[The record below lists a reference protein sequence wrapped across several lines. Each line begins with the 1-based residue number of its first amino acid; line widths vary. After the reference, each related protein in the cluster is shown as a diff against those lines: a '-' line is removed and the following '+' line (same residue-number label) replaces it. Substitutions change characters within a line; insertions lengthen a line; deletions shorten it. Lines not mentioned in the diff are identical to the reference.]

1 MIFSCWR
8 MLVLSLL
15 DVCLRL
21 APQNITWFDFKQEQI
36 NFRHGVGVLHFL
48 WLPLQIFLSILLCL
62 DFLIHKIKIKI
73 TAFGLIFEIKKISN
87 ICCGIL
93 KYIWLNLISIPTTCI
108 WCMIPPFTPVPFPYI
123 PCLDFN
129 CALPFNL
136 FSSSCTHLTLHL
148 FLGSKLLHFSH
159 NESLSILP
167 ENMLSC
173 NKIFLS
179 LLLVFAEFLGL
190 ESSAELINAAYNG
203 VFIHVSDLKNAK

>member
-73 TAFGLIFEIKKISN
+73 TAFGLIFEIKK
-87 ICCGIL
+87 
-93 KYIWLNLISIPTTCI
+93 NLQYLLWNTEIY
-108 WCMIPPFTPVPFPYI
+108 MIK
-123 PCLDFN
+123 FN
-129 CALPFNL
+129 FYTHHMYLMHDTSLHSRPLPL
-136 FSSSCTHLTLHL
+136 YS
-148 FLGSKLLHFSH
+148 
-159 NESLSILP
+159 
-167 ENMLSC
+167 MLR
-173 NKIFLS
+173 F
-179 LLLVFAEFLGL
+179 
-190 ESSAELINAAYNG
+190 
-203 VFIHVSDLKNAK
+203 